1 MACTLPVTGSRL
13 EIQVVPASLY
23 TNFEYHLQVITIS
36 LLPVRLLL
44 VLPVVVLEL
53 VLTYYDDTS
62 IARLD

>member
-36 LLPVRLLL
+36 LLPVRLLS
-44 VLPVVVLEL
+44 
-53 VLTYYDDTS
+53 TS
-62 IARLD
+62 ISITGSSTSTSIDLL